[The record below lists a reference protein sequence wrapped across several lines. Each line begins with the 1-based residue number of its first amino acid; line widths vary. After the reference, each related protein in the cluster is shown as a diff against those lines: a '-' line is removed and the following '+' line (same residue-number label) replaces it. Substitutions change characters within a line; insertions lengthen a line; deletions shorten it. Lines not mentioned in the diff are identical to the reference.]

1 MKVSK
6 KETQLTAS
14 DRLPYEKF
22 LQKGAESLSDAE
34 LLAIMLRTGPDP
46 GPDAPQAFR
55 DCPAL
60 ALAEQVLSL
69 PLGSRSGL
77 LGLSSLSCKKN
88 RPRAA
93 QKASRLSGPGNG
105 GRLLQTD
112 V

>member
-77 LGLSSLSCKKN
+77 FGTFQLILQPAAADQGN
-88 RPRAA
+88 RRSKSRAD
-93 QKASRLSGPGNG
+93 
-105 GRLLQTD
+105 LLHF
-112 V
+112 